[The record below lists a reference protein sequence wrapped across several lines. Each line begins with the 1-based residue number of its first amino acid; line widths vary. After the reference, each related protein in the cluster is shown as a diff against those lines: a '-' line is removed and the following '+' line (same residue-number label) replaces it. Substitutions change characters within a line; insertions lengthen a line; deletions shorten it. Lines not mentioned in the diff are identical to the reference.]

1 MLLKS
6 EKNLKELLFQTKL
19 SRILLIH
26 KYPSSKNSIGFQLLY
41 CIYVMVCFY
50 KRDWFSIRKEYA
62 SCRFLTLTYINF
74 KLTAIFTLHQT
85 EIIKETIC
93 FQNAINNNPKL
104 WNITNFIF
112 FIIRLSLN
120 FPCKV
125 FNVAEKKKIVR
136 ITNDV
141 NSCICAGVRSTA
153 KAKKSLYIF
162 SVLLRHYVV
171 NLTDNVNWKKQ
182 QRI

>member
-1 MLLKS
+1 
-6 EKNLKELLFQTKL
+6 
-19 SRILLIH
+19 
-26 KYPSSKNSIGFQLLY
+26 
-41 CIYVMVCFY
+41 MVCFY

-182 QRI
+182 QRISLCGSILKSKLEMKKNAKTWYFFCILC